1 MNKNNNKSNIIV
13 IGIISLLVIGLGII
27 IFLNVSGNKK
37 SAKKHYNIMSDEEKI
52 EEHYDFSKE
61 DAINLVKG
69 NFDGDIYTFKAE
81 AKSDGSYVVTVTNT
95 LTKHDYIFYVDP
107 GTKTYRIDEKSM

>member
-1 MNKNNNKSNIIV
+1 MNKNNKTSILIIA
-13 IGIISLLVIGLGII
+13 IIAFVLIVLGVVM
-27 IFLNVSGNKK
+27 FLNTKTNKEPV
-37 SAKKHYNIMSDEEKI
+37 KKNYDTMTDEEKV
-52 EEHYDFSKE
+52 EEHYHFSKD
-61 DAINLVKG
+61 DAINLVRN

-81 AKSDGSYVVTVTNT
+81 AKGDGSYVVTVTNT

>member
-1 MNKNNNKSNIIV
+1 MNKNNKTSILIIT
-13 IGIISLLVIGLGII
+13 IIAFVLIVLGIS
-27 IFLNVSGNKK
+27 IFLSTRTNKE
-37 SAKKHYNIMSDEEKI
+37 SAKKNYDVMSNEEKVK
-52 EEHYDFSKE
+52 EHYHFSKD
-61 DAINLVKG
+61 DAINLVKN

-81 AKSDGSYVVTVTNT
+81 AKDDGSYVVTVTNT